1 MNAFTSFAGIKLFT
15 GFARVAS
22 LTRVRVAAALV
33 IAAAW
38 SAVPGPARAETY
50 PSHPVTIVVP
60 FGAGGSADVYARVLA
75 QRLGRET
82 GQSFVVENRP
92 GAGAVIGTQYV
103 AKAAPDGYTLLMM
116 SNTQTVNETLL
127 KRRPYNLMQDFT
139 AVAPVNEAP
148 LVLVVRAGLPVKS
161 VKELI
166 EQAKRSPGKFNYAS
180 SGTGTPYHMA
190 GELFKSMAGINIAHI
205 PYKSSGGART
215 DVLGG
220 QVDMMFDAVSTMTEL
235 IRTGKVVAL
244 ATTGKERSSVL
255 PDTPTMAEAGVPGYT
270 ATIWLGLLAPKG
282 TPPDVVNFLNER
294 ISRIADQPDIR
305 SEWAQS
311 GVTPMKMTPAQFTTF
326 LKQDIDK
333 WGAIVKSANITVD

>member
-1 MNAFTSFAGIKLFT
+1 MRIFTPFQRGGL
-15 GFARVAS
+15 
-22 LTRVRVAAALV
+22 AAAFAV
-33 IAAAW
+33 CAAW
-38 SAVPGPARAETY
+38 AAGVGPAWAQKY

-75 QRLGRET
+75 QRLGQET

-127 KRRPYNLMQDFT
+127 KKRPYDLMQDFT

-148 LVLVVRAGLPVKS
+148 LVLVVRAGLPIKS
-161 VKELI
+161 VKDLVA
-166 EQAKRSPGKFNYAS
+166 QARQSPGKLNYAS

-190 GELFKSMAGINIAHI
+190 GELFKSMAGIDIAHI

-235 IRTGKVVAL
+235 IQTRKVVAL
-244 ATTGKERSSVL
+244 ATTGTERSNVL

-270 ATIWLGLLAPKG
+270 ATIWLGLLAPRG

-294 ISRIADQPDIR
+294 ISHIVEQPEVR
-305 SEWAQS
+305 SVWAQS

>member
-1 MNAFTSFAGIKLFT
+1 MNA
-15 GFARVAS
+15 
-22 LTRVRVAAALV
+22 LTRGGLAAFAMV
-33 IAAAW
+33 AAW
-38 SAVPGPARAETY
+38 SATTNLAWAQKY
-50 PSHPVTIVVP
+50 PSHPVTIIVP

-75 QRLGRET
+75 QRLGQET

-127 KRRPYNLMQDFT
+127 KKRPYDLMQDFT

-148 LVLVVRAGLPVKS
+148 LVLVVRAGLPIKS
-161 VKELI
+161 VKELVA
-166 EQAKRSPGKFNYAS
+166 QAKQSPGKLNYAS

-190 GELFKSMAGINIAHI
+190 GELFKNMAGINVTHI

-235 IRTGKVVAL
+235 VQTRKVIAL
-244 ATTGKERSSVL
+244 ATTGAERSSVF
-255 PDTPTMAEAGVPGYT
+255 PDTPTMAEAGLPGYT

-294 ISRIADQPDIR
+294 ISKIVEQQDIR
-305 SEWAQS
+305 SVWAQS